1 MKRRGT
7 DRAKCARKPA
17 REQKRQSVVQTFFCD
32 VNNPGRCSPTKKAV
46 GTARRV
52 KARSLREAMLE
63 SYRRAKK
70 AHRPHQRPR

>member
-7 DRAKCARKPA
+7 DRTKCSRKPA
-17 REQKRQSVVQTFFCD
+17 REQKRVSFKTFFCD
-32 VNNPGRCSPTKKAV
+32 VNNPGACSPTKKAA

-63 SYRRAKK
+63 SYRRA
-70 AHRPHQRPR
+70 QRSNRRQR